1 MSKASIS
8 TIIPELDN
16 AEIRRTPDGRASV
29 YDLISAVGEKKK
41 PTTVWLR
48 LKRQYPEVATKCSN
62 FKFDGQ
68 GQRETPVTDRQGWA
82 YIIGLLPNAIGKKYR
97 EEAARL
103 VIRYLDAD
111 VTLAED
117 IVERT
122 SDEKGLERLQQRIK
136 SKKIR
141 NEHTRML
148 CARGVRDG
156 RDFATCTNK
165 TYQGL
170 YGTNAA
176 GLRRLKNL
184 PLKANV
190 RNHMDTNELIEVG
203 FSENLSTRKIKQGS
217 AYGVEE
223 CGSINFNTAKSV
235 ADFVKDVLAS

>member
-1 MSKASIS
+1 MS

-29 YDLISAVGEKKK
+29 YDLIEAAGQQKSPRK
-41 PTTVWLR
+41 VWQR
-48 LKRQYPEVATKCSN
+48 LKASHPEVVTKCHD
-62 FKFDGQ
+62 FKFSGRGQ
-68 GQRETPVTDRQGWA
+68 KETPVTDRQGWA
-82 YIIGLLPNAIGKKYR
+82 YIIGLLSGVVGHKYR
-97 EEAARL
+97 EEAANL

-122 SDEKGLERLQQRIK
+122 NDEQGLDRLQQRIK

-148 CARGVRDG
+148 CSRGVREG
-156 RDFATCTNK
+156 RDFAICTNK
-165 TYQGL
+165 TYLGL

-176 GLRRLKNL
+176 GLRVRKNL
-184 PLKANV
+184 PIKANV
-190 RNHMDTNELIEVG
+190 RNSMDINELVEVS
-203 FSENLSTRKIKQGS
+203 FSENLSTRKIKQS
-217 AYGVEE
+217 TAHGVEQ

>member
-1 MSKASIS
+1 MSKASMS

-16 AEIRRTPDGRASV
+16 AKIRRTPDGLASV
-29 YDLISAVGEKKK
+29 FDLIAAIGQRSN
-41 PTTVWLR
+41 PRQVWKDLQLR
-48 LKRQYPEVATKCSN
+48 FPEVVQKTDN

-103 VIRYLDAD
+103 VIRYLDAN
-111 VTLAED
+111 VTLAEE
-117 IVERT
+117 IVEKT
-122 SDEKGLERLQQRIK
+122 NDEQGLERLQQRIK

-141 NEHTRML
+141 NEHTRTL
-148 CARGVRDG
+148 CARGVREG
-156 RDFATCTNK
+156 LDFAICTNK
-165 TYQGL
+165 TYLGL

-176 GLRRLKNL
+176 GLRKLKNL

-190 RNHMDTNELIEVG
+190 RNSMDTNELIEVG
-203 FSENLSTRKIKQGS
+203 FSENLSTRKIKQVN
-217 AYGVEE
+217 AYGVKE
-223 CGSINFNTAKSV
+223 CGSINSNTAKSV

>member
-1 MSKASIS
+1 MSKKSIT

-29 YDLISAVGEKKK
+29 YDLIEVVGQQKSPRK
-41 PTTVWLR
+41 VWQR
-48 LKRQYPEVATKCSN
+48 LKVSHPEVVTKCHD
-62 FKFDGQ
+62 FKFSGRGQ
-68 GQRETPVTDRQGWA
+68 QETPVTDRQGWA
-82 YIIGLLPNAIGKKYR
+82 YIIGLLSGVVGNKYR
-97 EEAARL
+97 EEAANL

-122 SDEKGLERLQQRIK
+122 DDEQGLERLQQRIK
-136 SKKIR
+136 GKKIR

-148 CARGVRDG
+148 CARGVRDS

-176 GLRRLKNL
+176 GLRKLKNL
-184 PLKANV
+184 PPKANV
-190 RNHMDTNELIEVG
+190 RNSMDTNELTEVG
-203 FSENLSTRKIKQGS
+203 FSENLSTRKIKQGN

-235 ADFVKDVLAS
+235 ADFVKNVLAS